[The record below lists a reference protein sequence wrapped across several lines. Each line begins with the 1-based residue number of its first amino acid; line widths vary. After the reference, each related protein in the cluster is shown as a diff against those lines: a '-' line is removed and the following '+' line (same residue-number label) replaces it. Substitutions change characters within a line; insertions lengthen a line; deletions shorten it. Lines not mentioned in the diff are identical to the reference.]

1 MKIDNIRA
9 REILD
14 SRGNPTVEVDVH
26 MGDICAQSSSPSG
39 ASVGSKEAIEIRDND
54 PKRFL
59 GKGVLTAV
67 SNVNIIINKAL
78 VGKNYNNQKDIDDLL
93 LKLDSSDNK
102 AILGAN
108 ATIATSSAIL
118 KAAAMFH
125 KKPLFQ
131 YINPR
136 SNTLP
141 IPQMNILNGGAHAD
155 NDLDIQE
162 FMIMPIGANS
172 IKHAIQMGAEIFHCL
187 RQTLH
192 NKNMS
197 ISIGDEGGF
206 APMIKHSEEALD
218 LLMEAI
224 QKAGYN
230 PGSDVALA
238 LDVAASELYQD
249 GKYLFKGI
257 DKALEKEQLVT
268 LFEKLCKQFPII
280 SIEDP
285 MDEQDT
291 EGWQMITQSLG
302 EKIQLVGDD
311 VFVTN
316 KKILQQGVEQKIANA
331 ILIKPNQVGTITET
345 EDAINYAQQHKYNCV
360 MSHRSGETEN
370 TLIAHLAV
378 AYNCNQIKTGGL
390 CRTDRL
396 CKYNELIRI
405 EETLGNHAKFAK
417 IK

>member
-1 MKIDNIRA
+1 MKIENIRA

-67 SNVNIIINKAL
+67 NNVNTIINNTL
-78 VGKNYNNQKDIDDLL
+78 VGKNYNNQKDIDELL
-93 LKLDSSDNK
+93 LKLDGSDNK
-102 AILGAN
+102 AKLGAN

-118 KAAAMFH
+118 KAAAMSH

-131 YINPR
+131 HINPK

-155 NDLDIQE
+155 NALDIQE
-162 FMIMPIGANS
+162 FMIMPIGANN

-187 RQTLH
+187 RQTLK

-224 QKAGYN
+224 QKAGYS

-257 DKALEKEQLVT
+257 DKTLEKEQLVT
-268 LFEKLCKQFPII
+268 LFEKLCNQFPII

-291 EGWQMITQSLG
+291 EGWQMITESLG
-302 EKIQLVGDD
+302 KKIQLVGDD

-316 KKILQQGVEQKIANA
+316 KTILQQGIEENIANA

>member
-1 MKIDNIRA
+1 MKIDNIVA

-14 SRGNPTVEVDVH
+14 SRGNPTVEADVH
-26 MGDICAQSSSPSG
+26 VGNLNAQSSSPSG
-39 ASVGSKEAIEIRDND
+39 ASVGSKEAIELRDKD

-67 SNVNIIINKAL
+67 NNVNTVIKDAL
-78 VGKNYNNQKDIDDLL
+78 IGKNCDNQKEIDDLL
-93 LKLDSSDNK
+93 LKLDGSDNK
-102 AILGAN
+102 SNLGAN
-108 ATIATSSAIL
+108 ATIATSSAML
-118 KAAAMFH
+118 KAAAMSH

-131 YINPR
+131 YINPK
-136 SNTLP
+136 SHTLP

-162 FMIMPIGANS
+162 FMIMPVGAKN

-187 RQTLH
+187 RQTLK

-224 QKAGYN
+224 QKAGYK
-230 PGSDVALA
+230 PGSDVSLA
-238 LDVAASELYQD
+238 LDVAASELYKNNQ
-249 GKYLFKGI
+249 YYFKGI
-257 DKALEKEQLVT
+257 NKTLAKEQLVKF
-268 LFEKLCKQFPII
+268 FEDLCKQFPII

-291 EGWQMITQSLG
+291 EGWQMITNSLG
-302 EKIQLVGDD
+302 KKIQLVGDD

-316 KKILQQGVEQKIANA
+316 KKMLQSGIEQNIANA
-331 ILIKPNQVGTITET
+331 VLIKPNQIGTITET
-345 EDAINYAQQHKYNCV
+345 EDAINLAQKHQYNCV

-378 AYNCNQIKTGGL
+378 AYHCNQIKTGGL

-405 EETLGNHAKFAK
+405 EEMLGEHAKFAK